1 MMKPGVYTQL
11 YVQLVFAV
19 KHRQAGLRKENRGRI
34 FEYMSGILTQMNHKS
49 ILVNGVSNHVHVLIG
64 LNPAKSISD
73 TVHDLKRSTSLF
85 INNEKLSPGKFAW
98 QDGYGGFTYGRSQLD
113 HVYQYVKN
121 QEAHH
126 AKKTFREEYLEFLN
140 KFEVRYDEQ
149 FLFDFWEDT

>member
-1 MMKPGVYTQL
+1 
-11 YVQLVFAV
+11 
-19 KHRQAGLRKENRGRI
+19 
-34 FEYMSGILTQMNHKS
+34 MSGILTQMDHKS

-149 FLFDFWEDT
+149 FLFDFWEDV